1 LISRANIFSMPRL
14 VISEDARS
22 EDLAALALAFNEIFQ
37 LPVTMRCAR
46 FPGVRVEK
54 GKVLDNNYSGPVLEE
69 VIRTGKSIRTTPEK
83 GAYRGVPV
91 SVAPIIV
98 EGQVIAAVGV
108 VDVIGTIDIPEV
120 FGAYEDVL
128 KQVSGKVPEKK

>member
-1 LISRANIFSMPRL
+1 MARL

-22 EDLAALALAFNEIFQ
+22 EDLAPLALAINEIVR
-37 LPVTMRCAR
+37 LPVTLRSSN

-54 GKVLDNNYSGPVLEE
+54 GKVLDKSYSGPILEE
-69 VIRTGKSIRTTPEK
+69 VIRKGLPIRTVPEK
-83 GAYRGVPV
+83 GAYKGIPV

-98 EGQVIAAVGV
+98 DGKAVAAVGV
-108 VDVIGTIDIPEV
+108 VDVVGTIDIPEV

-128 KQVSGKVPEKK
+128 KQVKGSPEKR